1 MSDISHD
8 VRSASAPNAFYR
20 AAWRWHFYAGLFVV
34 PFLMILAVTGM
45 MMMFIGYIDGR
56 DGEKI
61 TVSVPQ
67 NAQIISVSEQA
78 RQALKQH
85 PNGVVVEWLKGRAA
99 NNVSVFRIKADGVQS
114 MVAVDPYTGD
124 VVESWERRKGWYDF
138 ADGIHSDLLL
148 GTPGDRL
155 LEIAAGL
162 SIVLVVT
169 GLYLWWPRDRTFV
182 QSVVP
187 NMKARGRDFWKGLH
201 SSVGIFVSVVL
212 LAFLITGMAWT
223 GIWGSKIV
231 QAWNTFPAEKWN
243 NVPLSDSTHAAMNHG
258 PVGEVPWALEQTPM
272 PASGSAS
279 GVSGTPEGAP
289 VTIDSIADVAA
300 AIGFN
305 ARYRISYPQGDTGV
319 WTINQDTMSSD
330 AEDPFSDRTV
340 HIDQYTGKIL
350 ASVGFADYSLAAK
363 AMAVGIPLHMGL
375 VGLWNLALNTLAC
388 LSVIF
393 LCVSGVVLWWMRRP
407 KGAALRI
414 IAPKTPENMPHWRG
428 AMILMLFLSLAFPL
442 AGVTL
447 LTVLA
452 LDYVLV
458 KRIPVLRKAFG

>member
-85 PNGVVVEWLKGRAA
+85 PNGGVVEWLKGRAA

-162 SIVLVVT
+162 SIVLVIT

-393 LCVSGVVLWWMRRP
+393 LCVSGVVMWWMRRP

-414 IAPKTPENMPHWRG
+414 IAPKTPKNMPHWRG

>member
-8 VRSASAPNAFYR
+8 IRSASAPNAFYR

-67 NAQIISVSEQA
+67 NGQMISVSEQA

-187 NMKARGRDFWKGLH
+187 NYESQGTRLLEGASFQCRDFC
-201 SSVGIFVSVVL
+201 F
-212 LAFLITGMAWT
+212 
-223 GIWGSKIV
+223 
-231 QAWNTFPAEKWN
+231 
-243 NVPLSDSTHAAMNHG
+243 
-258 PVGEVPWALEQTPM
+258 
-272 PASGSAS
+272 
-279 GVSGTPEGAP
+279 
-289 VTIDSIADVAA
+289 
-300 AIGFN
+300 
-305 ARYRISYPQGDTGV
+305 
-319 WTINQDTMSSD
+319 
-330 AEDPFSDRTV
+330 
-340 HIDQYTGKIL
+340 
-350 ASVGFADYSLAAK
+350 
-363 AMAVGIPLHMGL
+363 
-375 VGLWNLALNTLAC
+375 C
-388 LSVIF
+388 LF
-393 LCVSGVVLWWMRRP
+393 C
-407 KGAALRI
+407 
-414 IAPKTPENMPHWRG
+414 WR
-428 AMILMLFLSLAFPL
+428 S
-442 AGVTL
+442 
-447 LTVLA
+447 
-452 LDYVLV
+452 
-458 KRIPVLRKAFG
+458 